1 MCVYVY
7 TYILAVSRA
16 PPVLRNPVGE
26 EAAHQVLGSGFRV
39 GLEGFG
45 IQGFRVA
52 TAGHCS
58 SFHPEGW
65 AIKVAEEM
73 GSLANLPWVGMF
85 FITSSWTLSVP
96 LICLGISCC
105 PVSSSLRHPD
115 SVLLVQVGG
124 LGLGVFEK

>member
-1 MCVYVY
+1 MLKNVPHYDIINPNIYIYVYVY
-7 TYILAVSRA
+7 VYILISLRFLGR
-16 PPVLRNPVGE
+16 PVLRNPVGE

-45 IQGFRVA
+45 IQGLRVA

-73 GSLANLPWVGMF
+73 GSLANLPWVG
-85 FITSSWTLSVP
+85 
-96 LICLGISCC
+96 
-105 PVSSSLRHPD
+105 
-115 SVLLVQVGG
+115 
-124 LGLGVFEK
+124 VFVF